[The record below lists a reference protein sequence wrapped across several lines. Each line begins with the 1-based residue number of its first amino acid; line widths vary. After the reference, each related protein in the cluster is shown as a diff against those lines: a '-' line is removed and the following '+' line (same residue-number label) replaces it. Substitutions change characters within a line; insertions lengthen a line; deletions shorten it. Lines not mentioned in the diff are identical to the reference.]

1 MNNSIFDISMYRICG
16 TITGNLLGSRHP
28 LAQPREDEQSLVW
41 M

>member
-1 MNNSIFDISMYRICG
+1 MNNSVFDISMYRICT

-28 LAQPREDEQSLVW
+28 LAQPRESADATVW